1 MFVPTFDNDISVLV
15 NHSLD
20 LAEIVRFDAL
30 LLCENKLRAVPL
42 ELGHATIALHM
53 DVQRLMFLAVEEER
67 EPKESEYFW
76 HISFV
81 ILFICHKD
89 RNYF

>member
-1 MFVPTFDNDISVLV
+1 MFVPTFDNDVSVLV
-15 NHSLD
+15 NHSFD

-30 LLCENKLRAVPL
+30 LLYENKLRAVPL
-42 ELGHATIALHM
+42 ELGHAAIALHM

-81 ILFICHKD
+81 LLFIRHKD